1 MTPTDN
7 RGDMLREFIATRRD
21 EILAL
26 ARLRV
31 AARNEPA
38 STTELAKGL
47 PVFLDQLGEA
57 LRKASAHEPIEH
69 DAIKASA
76 DQHGNDQFH
85 QGLNVAQVVH
95 GYGDLCQV
103 ISGLAMDQDALIP
116 ASEFQTLNLCLD
128 DAIAGAVSA
137 FGRHRES
144 AISDEGTERLGMLA
158 HEMRNVLA
166 SAVLS
171 FGSIKRGTVAIGGS
185 TGLSLERSLTRLT
198 RLIDRSLAD
207 VRLDAGI
214 QHLERVPL
222 WAVVEEVEIGGLSVA
237 EQRGLHFDVATV
249 DRTLVVEADR
259 QILAAALANLVQNA
273 LKFTRPGTTIA
284 VRTRTTDT
292 RVFIDVEDECGG
304 LPPGGAEELLKPF
317 RQRGEDRTGVG
328 LGLAICAKAM
338 KALAGELHVRDLPAK
353 GCIFTI
359 DLPKQLPAPTSI
371 HGRTRRRSETEPRSA
386 KRSAHKG

>member
-1 MTPTDN
+1 
-7 RGDMLREFIATRRD
+7 MLREFIASRRD
-21 EILAL
+21 EILGL

-57 LRKASAHEPIEH
+57 LRKASAHQPIEH

-103 ISGLAMDQDALIP
+103 ISGLAMKGDALIP

-128 DAIAGAVSA
+128 DAIAGAVTA

-144 AISDEGTERLGMLA
+144 EISDEGTERLGMLA

-185 TGLSLERSLTRLT
+185 TAANLERSLTRLT
-198 RLIDRSLAD
+198 RLIDSSLAE

-214 QHLERVPL
+214 QHLERIPL
-222 WAVVEEVEIGGLSVA
+222 WLVIEEVEIGGLSVA
-237 EQRGLHFDVATV
+237 EQRGLRLDVATV
-249 DRTLVVEADR
+249 DRTLVVEAD
-259 QILAAALANLVQNA
+259 QQLLAAALANLVQNA

-284 VRTRTTDT
+284 VRTRTNDT
-292 RVFIDVEDECGG
+292 RVFIDVEDACGG

-317 RQRGEDRTGVG
+317 RQGGKDRSGVG
-328 LGLAICAKAM
+328 LGLAICVKSM
-338 KALAGELHVRDLPAK
+338 KALAGELHVRDLPGK

-359 DLPKQLPAPTSI
+359 DLPKQLPSPASI
-371 HGRTRRRSETEPRSA
+371 HDGARKPRETGPRRADLPARGR
-386 KRSAHKG
+386 